1 MTESRIYL
9 ELDSTLLSGESAL
22 ANIKW
27 RQRSFL
33 SLSGTQCLSLF
44 VKKIFSYRVYFI
56 AHFLFFSF
64 SPHWAYVRFS
74 NRTPDYVLATQLA
87 LKRIRGC
94 VSVSSLGL
102 VRVAFQDE

>member
-87 LKRIRGC
+87 LIREFGSAC
-94 VSVSSLGL
+94 LCHL
-102 VRVAFQDE
+102 

>member
-27 RQRSFL
+27 RQRSCL

>member
-1 MTESRIYL
+1 MSR
-9 ELDSTLLSGESAL
+9 
-22 ANIKW
+22 K
-27 RQRSFL
+27 F
-33 SLSGTQCLSLF
+33 SLIEFISLR
-44 VKKIFSYRVYFI
+44 IFSV
-56 AHFLFFSF
+56 

>member
-1 MTESRIYL
+1 MSSQVTESRIYL

-44 VKKIFSYRVYFI
+44 VKKIFSSRTNFI

-64 SPHWAYVRFS
+64 LHTGRMFAF
-74 NRTPDYVLATQLA
+74 
-87 LKRIRGC
+87 RIGLLIMC
-94 VSVSSLGL
+94 SLHNL
-102 VRVAFQDE
+102 H